1 MLILNFFNL
10 RHLDRLLVLIS
21 NDDPSLVG
29 MAVVLV
35 TLVAARFKKRAIVV
49 DPVQSLFVDDRD
61 QHLEVRWGL

>member
-1 MLILNFFNL
+1 
-10 RHLDRLLVLIS
+10 
-21 NDDPSLVG
+21 

-35 TLVAARFKKRAIVV
+35 TLVASRLKKRAIVV

>member
-1 MLILNFFNL
+1 M
-10 RHLDRLLVLIS
+10 IS

-35 TLVAARFKKRAIVV
+35 TLVAARLKKRAIVV